1 MNVRRQLTPEPAKI
15 RNARMVDIYPAR
27 FPEQLE
33 VVRAIFREYAES
45 LGVDLSFQN
54 FESELAELPG
64 KFAAPRGCV
73 LLAQNNEDMVGCV
86 AMRPLDES
94 TCEMKRLYI
103 RPAGRGQQVGR
114 QLATRICRI
123 AQEAGYTRIR
133 LDTLPD
139 MRAAQRLYAS
149 LGFEPIAAYVFNPI
163 AGTIFLERN
172 LTGPEIQAT

>member
-1 MNVRRQLTPEPAKI
+1 
-15 RNARMVDIYPAR
+15 MVEIYPAR

-45 LGVDLSFQN
+45 LGVDLSFQS

-64 KFAAPRGCV
+64 KFAAPRGRV
-73 LLAQNNEDMVGCV
+73 LLARNNEDVVGCV
-86 AMRPLDES
+86 AMRPLDEL

-103 RPAGRGQQVGR
+103 RPSGRGQQAGR
-114 QLATRICRI
+114 QLATLICRI

-139 MRAAQRLYAS
+139 MQAAQQLYTS
-149 LGFEPIAAYVFNPI
+149 LGFKPIPAYVFNPI
-163 AGTIFLERN
+163 AGTIFMERD
-172 LTGPEIQAT
+172 LTRRGNQAT

>member
-1 MNVRRQLTPEPAKI
+1 
-15 RNARMVDIYPAR
+15 MVKIYPAR

-33 VVRAIFREYAES
+33 AVREIFREYAES

-73 LLAQNNEDMVGCV
+73 LLAQNNEDVVGCV

-94 TCEMKRLYI
+94 TCEMKRLYT
-103 RPAGRGQQVGR
+103 RPSGRGQQVGR
-114 QLATRICRI
+114 QLATLICRI
-123 AQEAGYTRIR
+123 ARQAGYTRIR

-139 MRAAQRLYAS
+139 MHAAQQLYAQ
-149 LGFEPIAAYVFNPI
+149 LGFKPIPAYVFNPI
-163 AGTIFLERN
+163 AGTIFLERD
-172 LTGPEIQAT
+172 LTGLEI